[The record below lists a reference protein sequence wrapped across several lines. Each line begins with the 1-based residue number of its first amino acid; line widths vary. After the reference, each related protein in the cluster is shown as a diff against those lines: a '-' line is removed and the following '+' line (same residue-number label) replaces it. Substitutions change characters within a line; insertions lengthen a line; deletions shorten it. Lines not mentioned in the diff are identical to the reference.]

1 MGKGVIIA
9 GGAGAAATGG
19 HIPALLKNPRT
30 SVTALVDPNN
40 DVERA
45 VREIIRYLKND
56 NSDHAKNTREYAVK
70 NLDWEIIAE
79 KYLKSLKNYT
89 KLIG

>member
-1 MGKGVIIA
+1 MKEIGRNARKFV
-9 GGAGAAATGG
+9 
-19 HIPALLKNPRT
+19 
-30 SVTALVDPNN
+30 
-40 DVERA
+40 VE
-45 VREIIRYLKND
+45 
-56 NSDHAKNTREYAVK
+56 